1 MNIKVGQ
8 RLFLQSTPV
17 GIKAALTKVD
27 FESDYVFIAGLMRH
41 STERPLIQQDGKNYP
56 LLEDIYEPDYDD
68 VYEVVAVS
76 PNLVIKGKCRKVLL
90 NTPLNDP
97 RYTQLDDVFTL
108 FRDDISILQKMFIAT
123 ELGWALGCKQCN
135 KTYVQ
140 QYINNFFEKECTIM
154 GPGASSWRNAQRNWV
169 VILTNRAE
177 SLNILNNRAIEL
189 HVSFL
194 NDKLALMV
202 NGKYFEQWY
211 KEVVERQFHRDN
223 TRRESKMVKVLGDA
237 GGNLVT

>member
-1 MNIKVGQ
+1 MNITVGQ
-8 RLFLQSTPV
+8 RLFLLSTPV

-27 FESDYVFIAGLMRH
+27 FESDYVFIAGLMSH
-41 STERPLIQQDGKNYP
+41 STKHLQIQQDGVNYP
-56 LLEDIYEPDYDD
+56 MIEDVYEPDYDD

-76 PNLVIKGKCRKVLL
+76 PNLVLKGKCRKVIL
-90 NTPLNDP
+90 NTPLSDS
-97 RYTQLDDVFTL
+97 RYTQLDDVFAL
-108 FRDDISILQKMFIAT
+108 FRDDLSIMEKMFIAT
-123 ELGWALGCKQCN
+123 ELGWALGCKQCT

-140 QYINNFFEKECTIM
+140 QYINNFFEKECDIM
-154 GPGASSWRNAQRNWV
+154 GPGASSWLNAQRNWV

-177 SLNILNNRAIEL
+177 SMNILNNRAIEL

-211 KEVVERQFHRDN
+211 KEVVER
-223 TRRESKMVKVLGDA
+223 
-237 GGNLVT
+237 

>member
-17 GIKAALTKVD
+17 GIKVALTKVD
-27 FESDYVFIAGLMRH
+27 LENDYVCIAGLMSH
-41 STERPLIQQDGKNYP
+41 STGHLQIQQGGVNYP
-56 LLEDIYEPDYDD
+56 MIEDVYEPDYDD

-76 PNLVIKGKCRKVLL
+76 PNLVLKGKCRKVLL

-97 RYTQLDDVFTL
+97 RYNQLDDVFTL
-108 FRDDISILQKMFIAT
+108 FRDNLSIMEKMFIAT

-140 QYINNFFEKECTIM
+140 QHINNFFEKECAIM
-154 GPGASSWRNAQRNWV
+154 GPGASSWLNAQRNWV

-177 SLNILNNRAIEL
+177 SLNILNNCAIEL

-211 KEVVERQFHRDN
+211 KEVVER
-223 TRRESKMVKVLGDA
+223 
-237 GGNLVT
+237 